1 VSELR
6 RDPLTGRWIIVNT
19 DEPSLPGDFDIEAQP
34 LKGGTCPFCPGN
46 EAMTPPEVL
55 AYRPAPAGSNGTGW
69 TLRVVPNKFPA
80 LRIEGNLDRRG
91 LGIYDLSNGVGAH
104 EVIIETPDH
113 ARTMAELTQQEMEA
127 VLTAFK
133 SRSLD
138 LRGDPRFNY
147 LLIFK
152 NQGIAAGA
160 SLEHTHSQ
168 LIALPIVPKCVM
180 QDEMRGATAYFEFRG
195 RCIFCDIL
203 HHELEERER
212 IVAENKSFV
221 CFTPYVSRFAFETWI
236 MPKTHRSDFAGI
248 TTEEIADFAR
258 LLREALQRMKRS
270 LDNPP
275 YNFIIHTAPVK
286 AHDRE
291 DYHWH
296 LELIPI
302 LTRVA
307 GFEWGS
313 GFYLNPTP
321 PEVACQHLQNAKF

>member
-1 VSELR
+1 MSELR

-19 DEPSLPGDFDIEAQP
+19 DEPDVPGDFEIEAQT
-34 LKGGTCPFCPGN
+34 LKGGTCPFCAGN
-46 EAMTPPEVL
+46 EKMTPPEVL
-55 AYRPAPAGSNGTGW
+55 ALRPADGAANGGGW
-69 TLRVVPNKFPA
+69 SLRVVPNKFPA
-80 LRIEGNLDRRG
+80 LRIEGDLDRRG
-91 LGIYDLSNGVGAH
+91 LGIYDLSNGIGAH

-113 ARTMAELTQQEMEA
+113 TRTMAELTQQEMED
-127 VLTAFK
+127 VLAAFQ

-147 LLIFK
+147 ILIFK

-168 LIALPIVPKCVM
+168 LIALPIVPKRVM
-180 QDEMRGATAYFEFRG
+180 DELNGAEQYFGYRD

-212 IVAENKSFV
+212 VIADNKSFV
-221 CFTPYVSRFAFETWI
+221 CFNPYVSRFAFETWI
-236 MPKTHRSDFAGI
+236 VPKTHRSDFAGI
-248 TTEEIADFAR
+248 TPEEIADFAR
-258 LLREALQRMKRS
+258 MLREALQRMKQS
-270 LDNPP
+270 LGNPP
-275 YNFIIHTAPVK
+275 YNFIIHTAPMK

-291 DYHWH
+291 EYHWH

-321 PEVACQHLQNAKF
+321 PEVACQHLHDVKL